1 MFFLSNKRTVGRMRL
16 EIIDALCLFL
26 LFFGVGGGL
35 RDIERLLLYFYVV
48 LVFLVPFFQDF
59 CDSRSGLGVSN
70 VNRFAGHHKPTPPL
84 LSWKVVGHL
93 FLDQFPRDGKFSH
106 QMIVP
111 LAPAF
116 VSNSGEECLPACV
129 NISNLPRSEG
139 GRPALLRFS
148 EMKTLFHEFLA

>member
-1 MFFLSNKRTVGRMRL
+1 M
-16 EIIDALCLFL
+16 
-26 LFFGVGGGL
+26 
-35 RDIERLLLYFYVV
+35 
-48 LVFLVPFFQDF
+48 VFENFWQNRV
-59 CDSRSGLGVSN
+59 GVSN
-70 VNRFAGHHKPTPPL
+70 VNRFHNPTPFLP
-84 LSWKVVGHL
+84 WKVVGHL

-116 VSNSGEECLPACV
+116 VSTSGEECLPACV

-148 EMKTLFHEFLA
+148 EMKTLFHEFLGEW